1 VGGLTGL
8 IDAVA
13 REALLFAGVGI
24 LLGGVDDL
32 LVDLIFI
39 VGRGWARLRGRE
51 QPCVDDLPA
60 SKWPGSYIIFVPA
73 WDEAAVIGPM
83 LRSTLARLRGPSFQ
97 VWVGCY
103 PNDPATIAAVEAVAA
118 EDPRARLVIGPRAG
132 PTTKADCLNTLWRA
146 LATAE
151 RPRAVVLHD
160 AEDVVHPDELRVFDS
175 FLDRFDVVQIPVL
188 PLVEPRHRLI
198 SGVVADEFSEA
209 HAKMLVVRAMVGA
222 GLPLAGVGC
231 AISMPMLEAIAARN
245 GTPFDAESLCEDYE
259 LGLRVAVLGG
269 TGTLA
274 RVVERPGGGVVA
286 VREYFPHRLDDAVR
300 QKARWML
307 GIALAGWDRTG
318 WARPLALGDHWMRMR
333 DRRGPLAMIV
343 LCGAYLGAL
352 AWPVSLALHWAAVSR
367 PAPLGGFASM
377 LLGVNAALLVWRWVV
392 RAAFTKRA
400 YGWRE
405 AAWSVPRMVVGNL
418 IALLATRR
426 ALLRYVAMLGGQP
439 VQWDKTAHAF
449 PEELGGTGPR

>member
-1 VGGLTGL
+1 MGGFTEL
-8 IDAVA
+8 IDAVV

-32 LVDLIFI
+32 LVDASFI
-39 VGRGWARLRGRE
+39 VGRAWKRLRGHQRL
-51 QPCVDDLPA
+51 CVDDLPA
-60 SKWPGSYIIFVPA
+60 SETPGSYVILVPA

-83 LRSTLARLRGPSFQ
+83 VRSTLARLRGPAFQ
-97 VWVGCY
+97 IWIGCY

-118 EDPRARLVIGPRAG
+118 EDARVRLVIGPRAG
-132 PTTKADCLNTLWRA
+132 PTTKADCLNTLWLA
-146 LATAE
+146 LATAK

-175 FLDRFDVVQIPVL
+175 LLDRFDVVQIPVL
-188 PLVEPRHRLI
+188 PLVNARHRLI
-198 SGVVADEFSEA
+198 SGVVADEFAEA
-209 HAKMLVVRAMVGA
+209 HAKTLVVRAMIGA

-231 AISMPMLEAIAARN
+231 AIAMPMLEAIAARN

-259 LGLRVAVLGG
+259 LGLRVASLGG

-274 RVVERPGGGVVA
+274 RVTEVAGGGVVA

-300 QKARWML
+300 QKTRWML

-318 WARPLALGDHWMRMR
+318 WARPLALADHWMRMR
-333 DRRGPLAMIV
+333 DRRGPLAMVV
-343 LCGAYLGAL
+343 LCAAYLAAL
-352 AWPVSLALHWAAVSR
+352 AWPVSMTMHWVAVSR
-367 PAPLGGFASM
+367 PAPFGGLARA
-377 LLGVNAALLVWRWVV
+377 LLGVNAALLVWRWMV

-426 ALLRYVAMLGGQP
+426 ALLRYFAMLGGRP
-439 VQWDKTAHAF
+439 VRWDKTAHAF